1 MKEQKTVRVAA
12 VQLGAGLDVEE
23 NLAACLRML
32 DEAATHK
39 PDLVVLPEFC
49 NHLSWYDDKAHCYRV
64 SVALEGPFLAA
75 VGERAKKHGF
85 YVVVNC
91 TVQREGET
99 TTGTSVLFS
108 PKGERLAAS
117 DKQVLMG
124 HENDFLERAKENC
137 AIVETPIGRLAMYAC
152 MDGVINETP
161 RGLAIRGAQILCN
174 SLNSFALDEAS
185 LHVPVRAPENRV
197 FIVAANKVGPLL
209 PEAMLEGASQAT
221 NIPVEFLYGA
231 GESQIVAPDGTVLA
245 KAPRAGEA
253 VIYADIVPA
262 QADDKR
268 RPDGTDV
275 FASRRPELY
284 APIGEEHASAQV
296 ATSSASAARVAVY
309 QPELEGEAAIAEAAG
324 AVIRAATAEGAA
336 LLVLPELFC
345 VEGGRVNDPAEAAA
359 RGARA
364 VTALAA
370 AAARAEAAGHPIHV
384 VTSVVEAHGGGF
396 RHVGVLLGAGGV
408 VLRQPQLHK
417 VARHAAFTAPAGLG
431 ASVEIA
437 SLPWGKLGLIVGDD
451 AIYPETF
458 RLYALAG
465 AEVIALPMHALEPW
479 ETRTGLI
486 ERSAEN
492 RVSIVAATRPSE
504 AGASL
509 ILGLWEDFTIL
520 TPWKVRPFDGNISHP
535 LVTRAPSGPG
545 LTTAAVHPG
554 SAANKI
560 VSRRTDVLHG
570 RPWALTGAITA
581 PRP

>member
-12 VQLGAGLDVEE
+12 VQLGAGLSVEE

-32 DEAATHK
+32 DEAAKHR

-64 SVALEGPFLAA
+64 SVALDGPFLSAIS
-75 VGERAKKHGF
+75 ERAKKHGF

-91 TVQREGET
+91 TVQREGEAA
-99 TTGTSVLFS
+99 TGTSVLFS
-108 PKGERLAAS
+108 PKGERLASS

-124 HENDFLERAKENC
+124 HENDFLERAQENC

-161 RGLAIRGAQILCN
+161 RGLALRGAQILCN

-197 FIVAANKVGPLL
+197 FIVAANKVGPLI

-284 APIGEEHASAQV
+284 APIGQDLAPAQA
-296 ATSSASAARVAVY
+296 ATSAATSARVAVY
-309 QPELEGEAAIAEAAG
+309 QPESEGCGAIAEAAG
-324 AVIRAATAEGAA
+324 AVIRAAAAEGAA

-345 VEGGRVNDPAEAAA
+345 CEGGLVKDPAEAAA

-364 VTALAA
+364 VSALVA

-384 VTSVVEAHGGGF
+384 ATSVVEPHAGGF
-396 RHVGVLLGAGGV
+396 RHVGVLLGKDGI
-408 VLRQPQLHK
+408 VLRQAQLHK
-417 VARHAAFTAPAGLG
+417 VARHEGWAQPAGLG
-431 ASVEIA
+431 ASVELA
-437 SLPWGKLGLIVGDD
+437 ELPWGKLGLIVGDD

-458 RLYALAG
+458 RLYALAR
-465 AEVIALPMHALEPW
+465 AEVVALPMHALEPW

-492 RVSIVAATRPSE
+492 RVSIVAATRPSP

-535 LVTRAPSGPG
+535 IVTRAPSLPG

-570 RPWALTGAITA
+570 RPWALAGAITA